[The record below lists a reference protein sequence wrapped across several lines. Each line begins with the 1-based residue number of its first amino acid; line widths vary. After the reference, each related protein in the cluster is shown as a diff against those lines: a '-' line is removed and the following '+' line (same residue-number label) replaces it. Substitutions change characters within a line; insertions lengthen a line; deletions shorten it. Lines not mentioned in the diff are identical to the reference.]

1 MEVVIKNV
9 LLNIVY
15 AITRIST
22 LILLIMVIPLLFC
35 MDDILRIWL
44 KEVPE
49 YTTIFASW
57 MLVNGFVVVLG
68 SGFDP
73 CIQSTGNIKNNEI
86 GYGLINLAL
95 FAVNFHFI

>member
-1 MEVVIKNV
+1 MNAAFGLASQVNRYVITFTNSLNQAAVPQIMKSYGGGHQERS
-9 LLNIVY
+9 LNIVY

-49 YTTIFASW
+49 YTTILHHGCWS
-57 MLVNGFVVVLG
+57 MDL
-68 SGFDP
+68 
-73 CIQSTGNIKNNEI
+73 
-86 GYGLINLAL
+86 
-95 FAVNFHFI
+95 